1 MFRIHKKRLNCRPG
15 GALAVLL
22 CHGGG
27 SGGEAVG
34 GDSFMTSTRVQPR
47 GAEGGWGHAT
57 VSHSIMHTRPRVC
70 EPSTLNSRLSTRA
83 APPLQSTR
91 TSSSPLPPSHPHLN
105 FLSSCESRANNGKFN
120 LQAPSPSGDLGVG
133 VGGDEVVVGVWS

>member
-1 MFRIHKKRLNCRPG
+1 MSSPSLPHPPQTSVRVSNSTGGIHKKQLNCRPG

-47 GAEGGWGHAT
+47 GAEGGWGRAT

-91 TSSSPLPPSHPHLN
+91 TSSSPLPPSHPPPPE
-105 FLSSCESRANNGKFN
+105 LSFFVRVACQQR
-120 LQAPSPSGDLGVG
+120 
-133 VGGDEVVVGVWS
+133 